1 MAVNDAPDQAST
13 DARRELARV
22 QGKVEAA
29 RAVLV
34 RLLQETVVAEARL
47 NHSQVSQL
55 LEANEQLVVAAMRN
69 QSEADTAQQALDEAA
84 RSAEL
89 DALTKLPNRLLL
101 LDRFARA
108 IVTAKRHRTRFALLF
123 LDLDNFKHINDTLGH
138 AAGDEVLQVVARRLE
153 SSVREADTV
162 SRHGGDEFLIL
173 LSELSQPADA
183 ARIADKL
190 FAALGGPTQVGDSE
204 VRLKASIGISIY
216 PDDGE
221 DATTLIKRAD
231 AAMYQA
237 KHQGG
242 SYVFHRDRPADQ
254 HNPDVEPAVAPQHPA
269 TRQNPA
275 PAEHEHRL
283 VELREANQQLVL
295 AALSAQEL
303 QAAAQRAQ
311 LRQAEFLKLVAQELA
326 SPMAPIRVATAM
338 LGRVRS
344 DEPLL
349 PQAQAI
355 IERQVE
361 NMARLVAAVQD
372 FSLTNVLALNLER
385 REVDI
390 VGVVDTA
397 VAACRTELDK
407 RQQSLAVHL
416 PPQAAKVMGDPAR
429 LAQIVTNLIDN
440 ATKYTPDRGDIGLS
454 VTLAGEDVVIT
465 VSDNGIG
472 ITEQTL
478 PHIFEPFVQDI
489 RAIGLNGIGAGI
501 GLTVVRTLVEAHG
514 GTVVASSAGGN
525 LGSSFVVR
533 LPRAGA

>member
-1 MAVNDAPDQAST
+1 VAVNDALDQASA
-13 DARRELARV
+13 DARRDLARV
-22 QGKVEAA
+22 QAKVEAA
-29 RAVLV
+29 RAALV

-69 QSEADTAQQALDEAA
+69 QGEADTAQQALDEAA

-101 LDRFARA
+101 LDRLARA
-108 IVTAKRHRTRFALLF
+108 IVTGKRHRTRFALLF
-123 LDLDNFKHINDTLGH
+123 LDLDNFKEINDTLGH

-153 SSVREADTV
+153 STVREADTV

-190 FAALGGPTQVGDSE
+190 FAALGGLTQVGDSA

-237 KHQGG
+237 KREGG

-254 HNPDVEPAVAPQHPA
+254 HRPDVGPAVAPQRPA

-275 PAEHEHRL
+275 LAEHERRL

-311 LRQAEFLKLVAQELA
+311 LRQAEFLTLVARELA
-326 SPMAPIRVATAM
+326 SPMAPICLATTM

-349 PQAQAI
+349 PQAQAM
-355 IERQVE
+355 IERQME

-390 VGVVDTA
+390 VGVVDTT
-397 VAACRTELDK
+397 VAACRTALDK

-416 PPQAAKVMGDPAR
+416 PRQAIKVMGDPAP

-440 ATKYTPDRGDIGLS
+440 ATKYTPDRGEVGLS
-454 VTLAGEDVVIT
+454 VALAGEDVVIT

-533 LPRAGA
+533 LPRAG